1 MARPTINDLAEA
13 AEVSVSTVKRVISG
27 AGAVRPDTMERV
39 RSAAEEIGFY
49 GLGSIRSSIASR
61 RPHHTFRFIMQNP
74 NADFCQAATEGLEAA
89 VRSVADRT
97 IKLQIDCLDDLSPEY
112 VAARIDQMSPEVEA
126 VGIVAADHPIVTE
139 AIDRVAERGVRIFAL
154 VSLLSARS
162 LSGYVG
168 LDSWKVGRTAAWTFD
183 MARPQGGKV
192 AILVGTHRYRCHE
205 MNEAGFRSY
214 FREYGQNFTLLEAVS
229 TFESEGVA
237 REVTDKLL
245 REHPDIVG
253 VYAASGGIS
262 GVLGAVRD
270 AGKSGQLVIV
280 TYDLSPATRQGLA
293 NRLLT
298 VVISHPFMKIG
309 QEAIAVMMHS
319 GQIIGPRTIHV
330 PFDIYTPENL

>member
-1 MARPTINDLAEA
+1 MGRPTIADLAEA
-13 AEVSVSTVKRVISG
+13 AGVSASTVKRVISG
-27 AGAVRPDTMERV
+27 AGVVRPGTMERV
-39 RSAAEEIGFY
+39 RAIAEEIGFY
-49 GLGSIRSSIASR
+49 GLGSIRSGIASR

-97 IKLQIDCLDDLSPEY
+97 IRLQIDCLDDLSPEH
-112 VAARIDQMSPEVEA
+112 VATRLDQTGPEVEA
-126 VGIVAADHPIVTE
+126 VGIVAADHPIITE
-139 AIDRVAERGVRIFAL
+139 AVDRAAARGVRVFAL

-183 MARPQGGKV
+183 MARRKGGKV

-214 FREYGQNFTLLEAVS
+214 FREYGQNFSLLEAVS

-253 VYAASGGIS
+253 VYAASGGVS
-262 GVLGAVRD
+262 DVLSAARD
-270 AGKSGQLVIV
+270 AGKSGQW
-280 TYDLSPATRQGLA
+280 
-293 NRLLT
+293 
-298 VVISHPFMKIG
+298 
-309 QEAIAVMMHS
+309 
-319 GQIIGPRTIHV
+319 
-330 PFDIYTPENL
+330 